1 MKKLYCLL
9 LIFILV
15 GCATVNPN
23 IDKPAPAFA
32 LVDLSNKVI
41 RLADF
46 KGKNLVL
53 VFYVNNNWMPCLTQL
68 GELQDR
74 LSEIRSLNAE
84 VIAISCCGDRIME
97 ENTRNYR
104 NIKFSIIPAPNRATA
119 EAFGVWNKI
128 RNLAIATIILD
139 KNGVIRYVN
148 KSISDY
154 IRPSASDVI
163 EKLNELNKIKR

>member
-53 VFYVNNNWMPCLTQL
+53 VFYVNNN
-68 GELQDR
+68 
-74 LSEIRSLNAE
+74 
-84 VIAISCCGDRIME
+84 
-97 ENTRNYR
+97 
-104 NIKFSIIPAPNRATA
+104 
-119 EAFGVWNKI
+119 
-128 RNLAIATIILD
+128 
-139 KNGVIRYVN
+139 
-148 KSISDY
+148 
-154 IRPSASDVI
+154 
-163 EKLNELNKIKR
+163 